1 MENIK
6 FHEINNYYRDEY
18 ERIFKMIY
26 PENHAERFTEE
37 NQTLNF
43 YNAIRRVYK
52 DTVSWFEYPWRI
64 DGVTFAEKKSSS
76 KRFDGVIYV
85 PELDYMF
92 VVEAKCLR
100 NKNKYVAMTDDFCR
114 ILGMYGSECPEG
126 KKPSDSFTDIG
137 KVKIHTGGKIPRKVY
152 AVILADFWSNDR
164 ARTYRE
170 TDNFWETEEAR
181 QAYKVKDNYFRF
193 LEIVRK
199 AETDNLI
206 KIPECK
212 TLTLKNK
219 NLGEKY
225 KLLTMIAEI
234 KNPTQIYD
242 FC

>member
-6 FHEINNYYRDEY
+6 FHEIYNYYRDEY

-92 VVEAKCLR
+92 VVEYIDFDYNYCLLVD
-100 NKNKYVAMTDDFCR
+100 Y
-114 ILGMYGSECPEG
+114 
-126 KKPSDSFTDIG
+126 
-137 KVKIHTGGKIPRKVY
+137 
-152 AVILADFWSNDR
+152 
-164 ARTYRE
+164 TYCF
-170 TDNFWETEEAR
+170 D
-181 QAYKVKDNYFRF
+181 YKVVGYY
-193 LEIVRK
+193 
-199 AETDNLI
+199 
-206 KIPECK
+206 
-212 TLTLKNK
+212 KN
-219 NLGEKY
+219 
-225 KLLTMIAEI
+225 
-234 KNPTQIYD
+234 
-242 FC
+242 